1 MKSLK
6 ILAEIEKKSC
16 PRPEPWLVPSSV
28 GLTVELTNG
37 LVVVL
42 WALLKEVCKIEVL
55 YGTIQHYTKR
65 VT

>member
-1 MKSLK
+1 MSLELSLEEQK
-6 ILAEIEKKSC
+6 RLEEAKEVC
-16 PRPEPWLVPSSV
+16 V
-28 GLTVELTNG
+28 GGRGVS
-37 LVVVL
+37 